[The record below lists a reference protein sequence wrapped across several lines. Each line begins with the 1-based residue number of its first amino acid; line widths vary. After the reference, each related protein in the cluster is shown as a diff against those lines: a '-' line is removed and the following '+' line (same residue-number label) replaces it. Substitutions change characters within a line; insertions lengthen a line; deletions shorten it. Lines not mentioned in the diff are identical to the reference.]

1 MIASNFINPN
11 IPSLKPT
18 DSSQRALDFMEEFKL
33 YHLPV
38 VYKEQYL
45 GIISETALLN
55 DYDTSGPVSNYK
67 LDFQNVS
74 LSPMHYIYD
83 ITHVLVHNKL
93 SIVPIINSQESFEG
107 VVTVEDVLKGYGKWS
122 ASRSPGTVFEILLK
136 SNDYSLGEIARI
148 IESNGARLLS
158 SFIRTYNDD
167 PTQLL
172 LSIKLD
178 KENVPSVFA
187 ALERHEYN
195 IVGKFG
201 KTDER
206 DEDIDRLQ
214 HLFKY
219 LNT

>member
-1 MIASNFINPN
+1 MVASSFINPN

-18 DSSQRALDFMEEFKL
+18 DSAQKALDFMEEFKL

-45 GIISETALLN
+45 GIISETTLLN
-55 DYDTSGPVSNYK
+55 SYDTFGSVSGFQ

-74 LSPMHYIYD
+74 LSPLHYIFD
-83 ITHVLVHNKL
+83 LTQVLVHNKL
-93 SIVPIINSQESFEG
+93 SIVPIINAQESFEG
-107 VVTVEDVLKGYGKWS
+107 VVTIEDVIKGYGKLS
-122 ASRSPGTVFEILLK
+122 ASRSPGAIFEILLK
-136 SNDYSLGEIARI
+136 SNDYTLAEISRI
-148 IESNGARLLS
+148 IESNGARILS
-158 SFIRTYNDD
+158 SFIRTYQDD
-167 PTQLL
+167 PAQLV

-178 KENVPSVFA
+178 KEIVPGVYA

-195 IVGKFG
+195 IIAKFG
-201 KTDER
+201 KSDER